1 MPAAGVAHRVPSTLT
16 PAVFNR
22 RHARTTGHHHSES
35 RDHAGEPGSE
45 QRIPCPVHQPV
56 HRIPPEK
63 EHLMPLI
70 EREKKETFRTIP
82 IKLEEG
88 LAERFLAYAEFLE
101 SSKDHVVSA
110 ALTYIIGHD
119 KDFTAH
125 LTANGALP
133 GKPGRPRKT
142 VSEANGKAGS

>member
-1 MPAAGVAHRVPSTLT
+1 
-16 PAVFNR
+16 
-22 RHARTTGHHHSES
+22 
-35 RDHAGEPGSE
+35 
-45 QRIPCPVHQPV
+45 
-56 HRIPPEK
+56 
-63 EHLMPLI
+63 MPLI

-142 VSEANGKAGS
+142 GSEANSKAGS

>member
-1 MPAAGVAHRVPSTLT
+1 
-16 PAVFNR
+16 
-22 RHARTTGHHHSES
+22 
-35 RDHAGEPGSE
+35 
-45 QRIPCPVHQPV
+45 
-56 HRIPPEK
+56 
-63 EHLMPLI
+63 MPLI

-110 ALTYIIGHD
+110 ALTYVMGHD

-133 GKPGRPRKT
+133 GKRGRPRKT
-142 VSEANGKAGS
+142 LSETTSNGNSKAGS

>member
-1 MPAAGVAHRVPSTLT
+1 
-16 PAVFNR
+16 
-22 RHARTTGHHHSES
+22 
-35 RDHAGEPGSE
+35 
-45 QRIPCPVHQPV
+45 
-56 HRIPPEK
+56 
-63 EHLMPLI
+63 MPLI

-142 VSEANGKAGS
+142 VSQANGKAGS

>member
-1 MPAAGVAHRVPSTLT
+1 
-16 PAVFNR
+16 
-22 RHARTTGHHHSES
+22 
-35 RDHAGEPGSE
+35 
-45 QRIPCPVHQPV
+45 
-56 HRIPPEK
+56 
-63 EHLMPLI
+63 MPLI

-142 VSEANGKAGS
+142 GSEANGKAGAIEVNDENHSCNTSMGDALPSQCRCRLEST